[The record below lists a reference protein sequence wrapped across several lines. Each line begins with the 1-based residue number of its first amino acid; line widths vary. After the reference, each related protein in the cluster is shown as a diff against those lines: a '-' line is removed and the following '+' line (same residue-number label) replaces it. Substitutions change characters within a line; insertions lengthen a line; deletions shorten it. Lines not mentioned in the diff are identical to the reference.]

1 MQPSQRGKILRLS
14 SSYPLDHPMDS
25 SLDNFILSL
34 DSGVPPPFATPTLRT
49 VWHGLRGDWES
60 AHDLAGG
67 HDDPD
72 FAWVHAWLHRIEG
85 DPVNAEYWYQR
96 AGRAPRTDAT
106 RDEGLDIARELI
118 AQMA

>member
-1 MQPSQRGKILRLS
+1 
-14 SSYPLDHPMDS
+14 MDS

-96 AGRAPRTDAT
+96 AGRAPRQHRRPSCGEAVHSTQHLGPP
-106 RDEGLDIARELI
+106 R
-118 AQMA
+118 